1 MPGCGTP
8 ASGLPSGRTGA
19 GAVAASGRRAGPG
32 GPRSQSPYTHC
43 GRAAPGAG
51 RGAHRA
57 ELVVRPGRT
66 SSSVI
71 PYAAQLDQSANEGRP
86 FVMTRKDNPAAR
98 AIFQLAST
106 VAEVRTPKQYERQL
120 WTG

>member
-1 MPGCGTP
+1 MRSFSNVATYPMELNKQTT
-8 ASGLPSGRTGA
+8 ASNRRPKSKSTSHGLEDQHITRFLGRT
-19 GAVAASGRRAGPG
+19 P
-32 GPRSQSPYTHC
+32 
-43 GRAAPGAG
+43 
-51 RGAHRA
+51 
-57 ELVVRPGRT
+57 
-66 SSSVI
+66 SSVI

-106 VAEVRTPKQYERQL
+106 IAEVRTPKQYERQL